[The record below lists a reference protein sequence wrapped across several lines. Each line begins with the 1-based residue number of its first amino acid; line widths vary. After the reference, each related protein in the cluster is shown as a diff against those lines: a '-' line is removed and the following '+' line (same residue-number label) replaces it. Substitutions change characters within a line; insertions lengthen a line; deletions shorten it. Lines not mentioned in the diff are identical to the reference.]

1 MLEGPSFQE
10 SFQQLSHHQR
20 LNKRC
25 PTLPAVPAF
34 TSPLLTPLTQT
45 QNTLKH
51 NKLPLPGATG
61 RAVVS
66 AGPESKALL
75 RILLSTAGC
84 PIPVRG
90 QNAAGAVM
98 GDAAP
103 PTRGRLLKSNPGEQH
118 HAVVTAAQQSAPS
131 ESRWGLC
138 SDPTAANSALLG

>member
-1 MLEGPSFQE
+1 MP
-10 SFQQLSHHQR
+10 H
-20 LNKRC
+20 
-25 PTLPAVPAF
+25 
-34 TSPLLTPLTQT
+34 TSCSPCFYQSTPHTVNAA

-61 RAVVS
+61 HAVVS

-118 HAVVTAAQQSAPS
+118 HAVVTAAQQSAPN